1 MKILTAPVISY
12 EVLQDDLVYAGI
24 LKREDVDND
33 YSYILGL
40 LFADN
45 WSYDCYLKLY
55 LAPQPIYQDNP
66 DYLSA
71 SNYLIKCNEIRAYL
85 REKLAGYSFILIET

>member
-1 MKILTAPVISY
+1 MEILTAPVIGY
-12 EVLQDDLVYAGI
+12 GVLEDELVDAGI

-55 LAPQPIYQDNP
+55 LNGKPIPENLDMSATT
-66 DYLSA
+66 YLK
-71 SNYLIKCNEIRAYL
+71 KCNEIYTYL
-85 REKLAGYSFILIET
+85 REKAPGYPFILIET

>member
-12 EVLQDDLVYAGI
+12 EVLQDDLVHAGI
-24 LKREDVDND
+24 LEREDIDND

-55 LAPQPIYQDNP
+55 LNGKPIPENLDMSATA
-66 DYLSA
+66 YLK
-71 SNYLIKCNEIRAYL
+71 KCNEIYAYL
-85 REKLAGYSFILIET
+85 REKASGYPFILIET